1 MSKAKKIQEIAE
13 SLAEDV
19 AESLQDSIGWAIS
32 GTSVDELSGDDF
44 YHACEHI
51 FNETI
56 AILFRQSLRRSSR

>member
-1 MSKAKKIQEIAE
+1 MSRTKEIQEIAE

-19 AESLQDSIGWAIS
+19 TESLQDSIGWAIS
-32 GTSVDELSGDDF
+32 GTSIEELSGDDF

-56 AILFRQSLRRSSR
+56 AVLYRQNN